1 MLRPAVLL
9 TQEFMVREFGGGKRI
24 RAGVKSGRILRYG
37 YRRGDK
43 KASRRSSPEQ
53 MSPFFGS
60 TMALRQRGLHSSHAR
75 EERRAYERGGGGG
88 KTTARPSARGSRSY
102 VGNFQA
108 SGFPGKF
115 MARSQLGSP

>member
-1 MLRPAVLL
+1 
-9 TQEFMVREFGGGKRI
+9 MVREFVKRQKTYARVLS
-24 RAGVKSGRILRYG
+24 RAGYCAVPWG

-43 KASRRSSPEQ
+43 KASRRSAEQ

-60 TMALRQRGLHSSHAR
+60 TMVLRQRGLHSSHAR
-75 EERRAYERGGGGG
+75 EGGRARAG
-88 KTTARPSARGSRSY
+88 KDHPSVRARGSRSY
-102 VGNFQA
+102 AGNFQA